1 MASYKDILEIA
12 NKRIDSGDIPDE
24 RVIFDIDSLGALTN
38 DLAADSLLKRYPFDF
53 PMKGTVKP
61 GEIPLLSKILGFL
74 ELEDDPEGI
83 VNSEGEEAGRKAQQK
98 FIEDFPKKQGKWKK
112 TIVDNPSLG
121 KRGWNTIKDVWRTA
135 VNDDMRRKI
144 DEGRKSAIDGEGIER
159 IGGMASKFFTP
170 RRYEAL
176 VAGRD
181 PSLKDY
187 VGDLVETVQMSV
199 PAARY
204 AGAASKIIGKAPK
217 VGQYIANKISNKTLS
232 NILGNTAAPLLSEAM
247 DAAMR
252 GEDDP
257 NTDRRDFSLGDVLMG
272 AATNLGVNYGLA
284 QRFGQGGRI
293 GEGELSRSAVGGAL
307 SKVRKAI
314 ENFGKSRA
322 ERGLSAPTTSA
333 GKILDVAEM
342 AAPTLLVNRYGSDKD
357 ARLVEGLFG
366 SVGLGGVAP
375 SKPIE
380 SFREGEKKHFRQKR
394 TEGEISK
401 LIDSMPE
408 LDERDVRYLKVIGK
422 NPDVVK
428 FGFSEAPDDFKIWL
442 LERGNDII
450 RNTEAYRPIWDIEP
464 GKIQ

>member
-24 RVIFDIDSLGALTN
+24 RVIFDIDSLSALTN

-53 PMKGTVKP
+53 PMKGNVKP
-61 GEIPLLSKILGFL
+61 GEIPLLSKILGFI
-74 ELEDDPEGI
+74 ELEDDTEGM
-83 VNSEGEEAGRKAQQK
+83 VNSEGEEEGRTALQK
-98 FIEDFPKKQGKWKK
+98 FIEDFPKKQGEWKK
-112 TIVDNPSLG
+112 AIVDNPSLG
-121 KRGWNTIKDVWRTA
+121 ERGWNTIKDVWRTA
-135 VNDDMRRKI
+135 VNDEMRRKI
-144 DEGRKSAIDGEGIER
+144 DEDRKAAIDGEGIER
-159 IGGMASKFFTP
+159 IGGLASKFFTP
-170 RRYEAL
+170 RRYEAII
-176 VAGRD
+176 AGRD
-181 PSLKDY
+181 PSWKDY
-187 VGDLVETVQMSV
+187 VGDIVETGLMSF

-204 AGAASKIIGKAPK
+204 AGAASKIVGKAPK
-217 VGQYIANKISNKTLS
+217 VGSYIANKMSNKVFS

-247 DAAMR
+247 DATMR

-257 NTDRRDFSLGDVLMG
+257 NTDRRDFSWGDVLMG

-284 QRFGQGGRI
+284 QRFGLGGRI
-293 GEGELSRSAVGGAL
+293 GEGELSSSAGGGAR
-307 SKVRKAI
+307 SNVRKAI
-314 ENFGKSRA
+314 ENFGKSRS
-322 ERGLSAPTTSA
+322 ERGLPAPTTRA

-342 AAPTLLVNRYGSDKD
+342 AAPTLLVNRYGSDND
-357 ARLVEGLFG
+357 ARLVEGLLG
-366 SVGLGGVAP
+366 SVGIVGVSP

-464 GKIQ
+464 GKQQ